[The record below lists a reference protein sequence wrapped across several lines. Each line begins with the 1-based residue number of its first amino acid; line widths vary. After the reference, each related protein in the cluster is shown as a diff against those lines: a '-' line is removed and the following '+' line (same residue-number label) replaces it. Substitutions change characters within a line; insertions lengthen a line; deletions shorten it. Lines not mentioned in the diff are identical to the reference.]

1 MPYELESSYRPR
13 GDQGQA
19 IAKLL
24 KSVDAGNRHQTL
36 LGVTGSGK
44 TFTIANVIREFDRP
58 TLIISHNKTLAAQL
72 YSEFKQF
79 FPRNAVEYFV
89 SYFDYYQPEA
99 YIPRSDTYIEK
110 DSSINEE
117 IERLRLSATSSLLT
131 RRDTIVVA
139 SVSCIY
145 GVTSPEDYL
154 RMLLTVKRGQ
164 QISREAVLGRL
175 VDMLY
180 ERNDVSFV
188 RGKFRV
194 RGDVVEVYPATA
206 DEEAVRLEFFGDE
219 IDAITRFDPLTG
231 HAHESLGV
239 MTFFPAKQFVTP
251 ADKLNRA
258 LASIR
263 TELDQRIV
271 QLESVGKLLEA
282 QRLKMRTEYDLEML
296 QEMGFCNG
304 IENYSRHLSGRPPGS
319 KPFTLI
325 DFFPK
330 DFLLVIDESHATIPQ
345 IGGMYEGDKS
355 RKTVLV
361 EYGFR
366 LPSALDNRPLNFP
379 EFMGNANQLIYVSAT
394 PAEFE
399 IKNSVVGN
407 TGYFPHK
414 RERIGEEELVPF
426 VVAGGERPTSNPE
439 GFRGPTLNE
448 ESQISRTDQSP
459 DDFDVHTPGMPLVV
473 EQIIRPT
480 GLLDP
485 KVTLKELKNQ
495 IDDTI
500 ELCRQRVER
509 QERVL
514 VTTLT
519 KRTAED
525 LSDYLRD
532 VGLKV
537 RYLHSDIDTIER
549 VEILRGLRAAEFDI
563 LVGINLLREGL
574 DLPEVSLVC
583 ILDAD
588 KEGFLRS
595 QTSLIQTAGRAA
607 RHINGEV
614 VLFAD
619 TVTQSMQAL
628 ISISDYRRTKQMEY
642 NEKHG
647 ITPTTVRRAVQ
658 ESLHTILRGRE
669 IAASVIQ
676 EAGGDFNLT
685 ELLRELED
693 EMQQAS
699 ANLEFE
705 RAALL
710 RDQIMEVKSGTGLTK
725 IEPKRKPVKYTRGSG
740 RRRSRV

>member
-1 MPYELESSYRPR
+1 MPFQLESNYKPR

-24 KSVDAGNRHQTL
+24 KSVESGNRHQTL

-44 TFTIANVIREFDRP
+44 TFTIANVIRELDRP
-58 TLIISHNKTLAAQL
+58 TLVISHNKTLAAQL

-79 FPRNAVEYFV
+79 FPRHAVEYFV

-117 IERLRLSATSSLLT
+117 IERLRLSATSALLS

-145 GVTSPEDYL
+145 GVTSPEDYE

-180 ERNDVSFV
+180 ERNDINFS
-188 RGKFRV
+188 RGRFRV
-194 RGDVVEVYPATA
+194 RGDVVEIYPATA
-206 DEEAVRLEFFGDE
+206 DEEAVRVEFFGDD

-231 HAHESLGV
+231 HARESLSV
-239 MTFFPAKQFVTP
+239 ITFYPAKQFVTP

-258 LASIR
+258 LRSIR
-263 TELDQRIV
+263 EELDARIV
-271 QLESVGKLLEA
+271 YLEAQGKLLEA

-319 KPFTLI
+319 KPYTII

-330 DFLLVIDESHATIPQ
+330 DFLVVIDESHATIPQ
-345 IGGMYEGDKS
+345 IGGMYEGDRS

-361 EYGFR
+361 DYGFR
-366 LPSALDNRPLNFP
+366 LPSALDNRPLNFD
-379 EFMGNANQLIYVSAT
+379 EFMNLTNQLIYVSAT

-399 IKNSVVGN
+399 IQNSMVGN
-407 TGYFPHK
+407 RGYVPHK
-414 RERIGEEELVPF
+414 RQRIGEEELVPF
-426 VVAGGERPTSNPE
+426 AVAGENVAHASRLQSN
-439 GFRGPTLNE
+439 NNA
-448 ESQISRTDQSP
+448 SQRLALLSRTDEP
-459 DDFDVHTPGMPLVV
+459 PEKFDAHTPGAPLVV

-485 KVTLKELKNQ
+485 KITLKPLKNQ

-500 ELCRQRVER
+500 ELCRQRVEKN
-509 QERVL
+509 ERVL

-525 LSDYLRD
+525 LADYLRD

-549 VEILRGLRAAEFDI
+549 VEILRGLRAADFDI

-619 TVTQSMQAL
+619 TVTQSMEAL
-628 ISISDYRRTKQMEY
+628 MSISDYRRTKQMEY

-647 ITPTTVRRAVQ
+647 ITPQTVRRAVQ

-693 EMQQAS
+693 EMQHAS

-710 RDQIMEVKSGTGLTK
+710 RDQIMEVKSGAGITR
-725 IEPKRKPVKYTRGSG
+725 IEPKRKPVKYSRNAG

>member
-1 MPYELESSYRPR
+1 MAFQLESNYKPR

-19 IAKLL
+19 IAKLI
-24 KSVDAGNRHQTL
+24 KSIQSGNRHQTL

-44 TFTIANVIREFDRP
+44 TFTVANVIRDLDRP
-58 TLIISHNKTLAAQL
+58 TLVISHNKTLAAQL

-79 FPRNAVEYFV
+79 FPKNAVEYFV

-117 IERLRLSATSSLLT
+117 IERLRLSATSSLLS

-145 GVTSPEDYL
+145 GVTSPEDYE
-154 RMLLTVKRGQ
+154 RMLLSVKRGQ
-164 QISREAVLGRL
+164 HISREAVLGRL
-175 VDMLY
+175 IDMLY
-180 ERNDVSFV
+180 ERNDINFS

-206 DEEAVRLEFFGDE
+206 DEDAVRLEFFGDQ

-231 HAHESLGV
+231 HARESLNLIV
-239 MTFFPAKQFVTP
+239 FFPAKQFVTP

-258 LASIR
+258 LQTIR
-263 TELDQRIV
+263 AELEDRIIF
-271 QLESVGKLLEA
+271 LEKNNKLLEA
-282 QRLKMRTEYDLEML
+282 QRLRIRTEYDLEML

-319 KPFTLI
+319 KPYTIL

-330 DFLLVIDESHATIPQ
+330 DYLVVIDESHATIPQ
-345 IGGMYEGDKS
+345 IGGMYEGDRS
-355 RKTVLV
+355 RKSVLV
-361 EYGFR
+361 DYGFR
-366 LPSALDNRPLNFP
+366 LPSALDNRPLNFN
-379 EFMGNANQLIYVSAT
+379 EFMKATNQLIYASAT

-399 IKNSVVGN
+399 IQNSVVGN
-407 TGYFPHK
+407 EGYVPH
-414 RERIGEEELVPF
+414 RRQRIGDAEMVPF
-426 VVAGGERPTSNPE
+426 VLPGKKRSPIGDVH
-439 GFRGPTLNE
+439 
-448 ESQISRTDQSP
+448 ISRTDDP
-459 DDFDVHTPGMPLVV
+459 PEKFDTHTPGAALVV

-485 KVTLKELKNQ
+485 KITIKPLKNQ

-500 ELCRQRVER
+500 ELCRQRVEKA
-509 QERVL
+509 ERIL
-514 VTTLT
+514 ITTLT

-525 LSDYLRD
+525 LADYLRD

-607 RHINGEV
+607 RHVNGEV

-619 TVTQSMQAL
+619 IVTQSMEAL
-628 ISISDYRRTKQMEY
+628 ISISEYRRTRQIEY

-647 ITPTTVRRAVQ
+647 ITPQTVRRAVQ

-669 IAASVIQ
+669 IESSVIR
-676 EAGGDFNLT
+676 EVGGDFDLT
-685 ELLRELED
+685 ELLRELEE

-710 RDQIMEVKSGTGLTK
+710 RDQIMEVKSGTGLDK
-725 IEPKRKPVKYTRGSG
+725 LEPKRRPVKYTRNSG